1 MVLTEKAITYKVSLM
16 SCLKEEEGEEENIR
30 LCLLPLWHWAMKS
43 VNKKSVI

>member
-16 SCLKEEEGEEENIR
+16 SCLKEEEEGEKENIR

-43 VNKKSVI
+43 Q